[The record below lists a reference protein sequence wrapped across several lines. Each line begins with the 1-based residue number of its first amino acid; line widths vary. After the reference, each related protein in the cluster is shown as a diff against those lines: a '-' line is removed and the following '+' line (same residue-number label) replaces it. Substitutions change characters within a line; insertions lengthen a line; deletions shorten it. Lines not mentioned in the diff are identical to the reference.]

1 MGGVRKTADERQETG
16 DIESDGP
23 SFFRRRLNLLV
34 SFATAIVYFF
44 SNPKPQSYYDYT
56 FRVAG
61 NMLNGKIAFTEP
73 QPTWLNE
80 FVPFDGFYY
89 SVFPLGSVI
98 SMMPAA
104 LLKAFGLI
112 TNMPGAWIAAIL
124 AGLVCYFC
132 LKIAEHYDVTP
143 ARRVLMS
150 LGVLFGTFMWTN
162 LTFAGAWQLA
172 LGFAMVGE
180 LGAIYFTVYN
190 RRPLLAGFFFAMA
203 FGNRTENLLTA
214 PILMYLLWSEPA
226 ALAAGTGRTKR
237 GASNDLGTAT
247 ANPPAYAGGSAWL
260 LPIAKFCVVPF
271 ILGVSTLIYNYV
283 RFHSFTDF
291 GYARIPGVLQEPWYH
306 AGIFSMQYI
315 PTQAWEMLFKLWEWK
330 SKFPYLMPDGFS
342 ASILL
347 SSPFL
352 LFAFRVG
359 AKRGWLKVAAWIAI
373 VILTFILWCHGNAGG
388 WQFGYRYA
396 MVLLP
401 WIFVIMLES
410 APKKVTIPEWILYGF
425 AFLANL
431 YATWLFNWTEY
442 MKVQ

>member
-1 MGGVRKTADERQETG
+1 MTENDQ
-16 DIESDGP
+16 IEEGRAAIAVKYLAFALS
-23 SFFRRRLNLLV
+23 L
-34 SFATAIVYFF
+34 ATAVVYFF

-61 NMLNGKIAFTEP
+61 NLLTGKIAFTER
-73 QPTWLNE
+73 QPSWLNE
-80 FVPFDGFYY
+80 FVPFEGFYY

-98 SMMPAA
+98 SMIPAA
-104 LLKAFGLI
+104 LLKAFGLV
-112 TNMPGAWIAAIL
+112 TEMPGAWISAIL

-132 LKIAEHYDVTP
+132 LKIAEQYDVTP
-143 ARRVLMS
+143 TRRVLMS
-150 LGVLFGTFMWTN
+150 LGVVFGTFMWTN

-180 LGAIYFTVYN
+180 LGAIYFTVYD
-190 RRPLLAGFFFAMA
+190 RRPLLAGLFFAMA
-203 FGNRTENLLTA
+203 FGNRTEVLLTA
-214 PILMYLLWSEPA
+214 PVFFYLIFRGSREGEKGNRGVGEKRKETSSRATNSPTPQLPNSFTPLRP
-226 ALAAGTGRTKR
+226 LAF
-237 GASNDLGTAT
+237 
-247 ANPPAYAGGSAWL
+247 
-260 LPIAKFCVVPF
+260 FCVVPF

-315 PTQAWEMLFKLWEWK
+315 PTQAWEMLFKLWNWK

-352 LFAFRVG
+352 LFVFRVG
-359 AKRGWLKVAAWIAI
+359 AKDGALKLASWIAVI
-373 VILTFILWCHGNAGG
+373 ILTFILWCHGNAGG

-401 WIFVIMLES
+401 WIFVVMLEN
-410 APKKVTIPEWILYGF
+410 APKKVTIPEIVLYSV
-425 AFLANL
+425 AFIANI
-431 YATWLFNWTEY
+431 YATWLFNWTNY
-442 MKVQ
+442 MTP